1 MMISSEH
8 LVIGISERTSAAAAA
23 QLAEIVFEK
32 GLVSKVSM
40 VKIPKK
46 RDYMHIDTIFTQVK
60 RDVWVMMGLFS
71 EQMNNQKNINT
82 IEKSLIEKREDNVV
96 VMQFMKN
103 NPSNPIVF
111 VKSWN
116 EWAEG
121 NVLEPSVSFGCGF
134 LEAHKRVVA
143 KFSR

>member
-1 MMISSEH
+1 LVVEGTTPDVYERH
-8 LVIGISERTSAAAAA
+8 LSQA
-23 QLAEIVFEK
+23 
-32 GLVSKVSM
+32 M
-40 VKIPKK
+40 
-46 RDYMHIDTIFTQVK
+46 
-60 RDVWVMMGLFS
+60 
-71 EQMNNQKNINT
+71 EQT
-82 IEKSLIEKREDNVV
+82 C
-96 VMQFMKN
+96 KN

-143 KFSR
+143 KFTQ